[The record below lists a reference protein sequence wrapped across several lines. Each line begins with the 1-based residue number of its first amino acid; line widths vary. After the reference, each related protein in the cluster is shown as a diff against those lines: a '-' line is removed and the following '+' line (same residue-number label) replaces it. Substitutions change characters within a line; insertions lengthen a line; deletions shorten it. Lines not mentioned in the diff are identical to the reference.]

1 MDKLKLQ
8 LGAAIVVVAFIAI
21 LAALVIDLGRA
32 TDAKDVGA
40 ILGPVTTAIAGLGG
54 AFFGVNLGAQG
65 KESAEKARDSAVE
78 AKDKAQQRA
87 EMYLARL
94 PAAVGA
100 QVQAEAQF

>member
-1 MDKLKLQ
+1 VDKLKLQ
-8 LGAAIVVVAFIAI
+8 LRAAIVVVAFIAI
-21 LAALVIDLGRA
+21 LAALVIVLGRA

-54 AFFGVNLGAQG
+54 AFFGVNLGVQS
-65 KESAEKARDSAVE
+65 KESAEKARDSPVE

-94 PAAVGA
+94 PPDVGA